1 MIQVA
6 LFGAG
11 RIGSIHAGN
20 LARQPGVRL
29 RYIADVN
36 RPAAVDLAVK
46 HRAEVRAADAI
57 FADEAITAI
66 VIASTTDT
74 HAELLQR
81 GAAAGKAMFCEKPVD
96 LDLVRARACA
106 HAVGQ
111 AGGAC
116 VVGFQ
121 RRYDPTFAA
130 LKARL
135 SAGEIGEPEML
146 VITRRDPGAPPLEYH
161 GPAGRA

>member
-1 MIQVA
+1 MIEVA

-29 RYIADVN
+29 KYIADVN
-36 RPAAVDLAVK
+36 RVAAVDLAVK

-74 HAELLQR
+74 HAELIQR
-81 GAAAGKAMFCEKPVD
+81 GAAAGKAIFCEKPVD
-96 LDLVRARACA
+96 LDLVRARAA
-106 HAVGQ
+106 AQAVGRPVSL
-111 AGGAC
+111 A
-116 VVGFQ
+116 
-121 RRYDPTFAA
+121 
-130 LKARL
+130 
-135 SAGEIGEPEML
+135 
-146 VITRRDPGAPPLEYH
+146 
-161 GPAGRA
+161 